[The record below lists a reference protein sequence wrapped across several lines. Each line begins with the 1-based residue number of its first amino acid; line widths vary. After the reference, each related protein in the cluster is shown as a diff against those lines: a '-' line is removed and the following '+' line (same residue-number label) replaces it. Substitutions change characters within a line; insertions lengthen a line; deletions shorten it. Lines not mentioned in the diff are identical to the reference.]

1 MSWWQYIPGVNSIGE
16 AVQGNFGQAGKDLL
30 WNPALSDAG
39 SAIKNAYEKP
49 FDEKRK
55 GYDAIIAQSQQLK
68 AERQARKDKTYA
80 QAEEQ
85 YRPAREALAAV
96 YGDPKSWKL

>member
-1 MSWWQYIPGVNSIGE
+1 MSWYDYIPGLANIHS
-16 AVQGNFGQAGKDLL
+16 AAQGN
-30 WNPALSDAG
+30 WSDALDPFQAVENAG
-39 SAIKNAYEKP
+39 GAIKHAYDAP
-49 FDEKRK
+49 FDQKRE
-55 GYDAIIAQSQQLK
+55 GYDAVTAQSQRLK